1 MTDKHYGNR
10 LLVVPYGGESNLTVV
25 FREHQT
31 GNVLNGSNGDCDASV
46 TFAQGRI
53 AATRHPESGDWLI
66 QLPATDV
73 KTLYG
78 TLYYRALAE
87 VDKETTPDEPKA
99 SAFLFD
105 ANSGVSFSDL
115 LPILNGRVL
124 VE

>member
-1 MTDKHYGNR
+1 MSDYPDQVK
-10 LLVVPYGGESNLTVV
+10 VVQYD
-25 FREHQT
+25 RE
-31 GNVLNGSNGDCDASV
+31 GDCDASV

-73 KTLYG
+73 KTLYA

-99 SAFLFD
+99 LAFLFD
-105 ANSGVSFSDL
+105 ASRGVSFSDL
-115 LPILNGRVL
+115 LPVINGRVA
-124 VE
+124 VD